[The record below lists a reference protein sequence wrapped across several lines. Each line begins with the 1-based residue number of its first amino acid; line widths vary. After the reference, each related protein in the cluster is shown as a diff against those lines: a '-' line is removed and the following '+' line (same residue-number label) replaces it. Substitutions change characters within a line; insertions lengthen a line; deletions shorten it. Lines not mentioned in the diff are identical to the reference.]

1 MRLQKLPTGQYAVV
15 CAPRGNNLYILV
27 FVSLYQIIL
36 PYIFTAVPPAQRR
49 HSLDLGDLQ
58 SSKTLARS
66 GSAQLN
72 RQLNLFLPPV
82 QLKRT
87 LSTPSCGIRQERI
100 SSASNDRA
108 RRGFKFWPQDKAN
121 SASRGT
127 KVNMG
132 SKGTFLGLGVPRL

>member
-1 MRLQKLPTGQYAVV
+1 MLYCVLQEV
-15 CAPRGNNLYILV
+15 YIYIYIFA
-27 FVSLYQIIL
+27 FVSLYQIIF

-58 SSKTLARS
+58 SSKTPARS

-72 RQLNLFLPPV
+72 RQLNFYLPPV
-82 QLKRT
+82 VLKRT
-87 LSTPSCGIRQERI
+87 LSTPTCGIRQDRI

-121 SASRGT
+121 SATHGT
-127 KVNMG
+127 KVIMG
-132 SKGTFLGLGVPRL
+132 SKGTFFGLGVPRL